1 MAALTFASPLVM
13 TIIFIDLNENIDGD
27 VVI

>member
-1 MAALTFASPLVM
+1 MAALTFANSLVM